1 MLDIKMTRK
10 EFLKMAGFTAFTIL
24 ILPGLKKLKL
34 VKGTHKEAK
43 YYKTLA
49 G

>member
-1 MLDIKMTRK
+1 MTRK
-10 EFLKMAGFTAFTIL
+10 EFLKICGFGIL
-24 ILPGLKKLKL
+24 SIFMVPAIKKLQIFKKN
-34 VKGTHKEAK
+34 VNHKEAK

>member
-1 MLDIKMTRK
+1 MDRKISRK

-24 ILPGLKKLKL
+24 ILPGLKKLKP
-34 VKGTHKEAK
+34 VKGAHKEAK

>member
-1 MLDIKMTRK
+1 MFKDKITRR
-10 EFLKMAGFTAFTIL
+10 EFFKITGLAIFTVF

>member
-1 MLDIKMTRK
+1 MERKITRI
-10 EFLKMAGFTAFTIL
+10 EFLKIAGFTAFTIL

-34 VKGTHKEAK
+34 VKTTHKEAR